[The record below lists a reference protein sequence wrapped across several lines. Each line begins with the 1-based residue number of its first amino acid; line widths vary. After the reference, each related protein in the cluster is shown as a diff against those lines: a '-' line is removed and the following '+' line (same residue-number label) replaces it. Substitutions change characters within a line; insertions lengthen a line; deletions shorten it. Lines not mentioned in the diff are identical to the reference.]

1 MLKGKN
7 ILLCV
12 SGGIAAYKMADVA
25 SILYKLEADVHV
37 CMTKNAE
44 KFITAETFS
53 VLTKNKV
60 YSDVFDENP
69 DDYVNVPHI
78 SLGTNADLILVA
90 PASADIIG
98 KLAGGIADDMV
109 STVVLPARCPILIAP
124 SMNVYMYENRIVQ
137 DNLKKLKNFGF
148 KIIEPATGHLACG
161 YDGKGKLPSPEAL
174 VEEILLEVSSEKDLA
189 GKKILVN
196 AGPTCESIDPVRFIT
211 NHSSGKMGYALA
223 KAAALRGGE
232 VTLVSGPVSLDT
244 PAGVRRI
251 DVVTAQDMYEAMT
264 ENAPDND
271 IIIMAAAVA
280 DYTPVNTADQKI
292 KKSDG
297 DMQIELKRTND
308 ILKTVGAS
316 KKKNQKIIG
325 FSMETENLLENS
337 RKKLDSK
344 NCDMICAN
352 SLRTPGA
359 GYQVDT
365 NIITLITKE
374 GNTELPLMSKLE
386 AANKIFDHILEM

>member
-316 KKKNQKIIG
+316 KKNNQKIIG